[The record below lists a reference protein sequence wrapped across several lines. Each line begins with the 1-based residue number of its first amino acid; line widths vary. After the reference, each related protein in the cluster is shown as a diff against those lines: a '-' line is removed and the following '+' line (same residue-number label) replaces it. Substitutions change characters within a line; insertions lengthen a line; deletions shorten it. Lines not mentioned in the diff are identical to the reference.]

1 MEWFNITWI
10 FGIITIA
17 CAFFFLQMLLE
28 YNNERGK
35 IMPQLRKVRDIRKRH
50 EGEIEK
56 VDGLAKDAEEK
67 MVELDSELDQLKG
80 QTSEFEEKVAVL
92 RKRSGEGNEA

>member
-17 CAFFFLQMLLE
+17 CAFFFLQMLME

-35 IMPQLRKVRDIRKRH
+35 ITPKLRKIREIRKRH
-50 EGEIEK
+50 EAEMEK
-56 VDGLAKDAEEK
+56 VDELSKEAESV
-67 MVELDSELDQLKG
+67 MADLNTELEQVKAEASELEAKMEGTQKH
-80 QTSEFEEKVAVL
+80 SEA
-92 RKRSGEGNEA
+92 

>member
-17 CAFFFLQMLLE
+17 CAFFFLQMLME

-35 IMPQLRKVRDIRKRH
+35 IKPKLRKIREIRKRH
-50 EGEIEK
+50 EAEMEK
-56 VDGLAKDAEEK
+56 VDELSKEAESV
-67 MVELDSELDQLKG
+67 MAELNSELDKVKAEAREMEAKMEASKNP
-80 QTSEFEEKVAVL
+80 SEA
-92 RKRSGEGNEA
+92 